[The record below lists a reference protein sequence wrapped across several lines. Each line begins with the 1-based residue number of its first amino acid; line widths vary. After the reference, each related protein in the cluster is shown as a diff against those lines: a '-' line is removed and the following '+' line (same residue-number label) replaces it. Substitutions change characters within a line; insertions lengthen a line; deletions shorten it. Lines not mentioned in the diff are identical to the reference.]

1 MEIQKLYDL
10 DDTEFDNI
18 TIGLVRLAK
27 HIPDHEFFF
36 QVNQINNGLKFKRIE
51 DLILQ
56 GDYYDYSFPR
66 FEAYH
71 KFTRTCFTFV
81 SNRSSESKQKK
92 LQTELFSEEENIKFL
107 LNNQVE
113 VQYILHSSEQFP
125 DFSVILLPE
134 NLVFPIQDYV
144 LGSEEELY
152 QIIQY
157 YE

>member
-10 DDTEFDNI
+10 DDTEFENI

-36 QVNQINNGLKFKRIE
+36 RVNQINGLKFRRIE
-51 DLILQ
+51 DFILN
-56 GDYYDYSFPR
+56 GEFFDYHFPR

-71 KFTRTCFTFV
+71 KFTRTCFTFI
-81 SNRSSESKQKK
+81 SNKSSESRQKK
-92 LQTELFSEEENIKFL
+92 LPTELFSEEDNIKFL

-134 NLVFPIQDYV
+134 NLVFPIQDYT

>member
-10 DDTEFDNI
+10 DDIEFEDI
-18 TIGLVRLAK
+18 AIALVRLAK
-27 HIPDHEFFF
+27 NVPDHEFFYK
-36 QVNQINNGLKFKRIE
+36 VNTINGLTFKRID
-51 DLILQ
+51 DLIFQ
-56 GDYYDYSFPR
+56 GSYYDYYFPR

-71 KFTRTCFTFV
+71 KFTKTCFTFI
-81 SNRSSESKQKK
+81 SNKSSESKQKK
-92 LQTELFSEEENIKFL
+92 IQTELFSQEENIKFL

-134 NLVFPIQDYV
+134 NLVFPIQDYT

>member
-10 DDTEFDNI
+10 DETEFEDV

-27 HIPDHEFFF
+27 NVPDHEFFF
-36 QVNQINNGLKFKRIE
+36 TVNQKNDLTFKRIG
-51 DLILQ
+51 DLIYH
-56 GDYYDYSFPR
+56 GSYYDYFFPR

-71 KFTRTCFTFV
+71 KFTKTCFTFI

-92 LQTELFSEEENIKFL
+92 LQTELFTGEENIKFL

-134 NLVFPIQDYV
+134 NLVFPIQDYT

>member
-10 DDTEFDNI
+10 DDIEFENI

-36 QVNQINNGLKFKRIE
+36 KVNQINGLKFKRIE
-51 DLILQ
+51 DVILQ
-56 GDYYDYSFPR
+56 GDYFDYYFSR

-71 KFTRTCFTFV
+71 KFSRTCFTFI
-81 SNRSSESKQKK
+81 SNKSSDSKQKK
-92 LQTELFSEEENIKFL
+92 LQTELFTEEENIKFL

-134 NLVFPIQDYV
+134 NLVFPIQDYT

>member
-1 MEIQKLYDL
+1 LEIQKLYDL
-10 DDTEFDNI
+10 DDIEFEDI
-18 TIGLVRLAK
+18 AIGLVRLAK

-36 QVNQINNGLKFKRIE
+36 RVNQNNNLIFYRKK

-56 GDYYDYSFPR
+56 GDYFDHYFPR

-71 KFTRTCFTFV
+71 KSTKTCFTFI
-81 SNRSSESKQKK
+81 SNKSSESKQKK
-92 LQTELFSEEENIKFL
+92 LQTELFTGEDNIKFL

-134 NLVFPIQDYV
+134 NLVFPIQDYT
-144 LGSEEELY
+144 LSSEEELY

>member
-10 DDTEFDNI
+10 DDIEFEDI

-27 HIPDHEFFF
+27 NVPDHEFFYK
-36 QVNQINNGLKFKRIE
+36 VNQINDLKFKRIS
-51 DLILQ
+51 DFILH
-56 GDYYDYSFPR
+56 GSYYDYYFPR

-71 KFTRTCFTFV
+71 KFTKTCFTFI

-92 LQTELFSEEENIKFL
+92 LQTELFSEEEYIKFL

-134 NLVFPIQDYV
+134 NLVFPIQDYT
-144 LGSEEELY
+144 LSSEEELY

>member
-10 DDTEFDNI
+10 DEIESEDI

-36 QVNQINNGLKFKRIE
+36 KINRSNDLRFSRIE
-51 DLILQ
+51 DLTLH
-56 GDYYDYSFPR
+56 GVYYDYNFPR
-66 FEAYH
+66 FEAFH
-71 KFTRTCFTFV
+71 KFTQTCFTFI
-81 SNRSSESKQKK
+81 SNKSSESFQKK
-92 LQTELFSEEENIKFL
+92 QQAELFSEEENIKFL
-107 LNNQVE
+107 LNNQADVE
-113 VQYILHSSEQFP
+113 YILHSSEQFP

-134 NLVFPIQDYV
+134 NLVFPIQDYI

>member
-10 DDTEFDNI
+10 EDIEFEDI

-27 HIPDHEFFF
+27 NIPDHEFFYK
-36 QVNQINNGLKFKRIE
+36 VNQNNDLTFKRIE
-51 DLILQ
+51 DVILH
-56 GDYYDYSFPR
+56 GLYYDYFFPR

-71 KFTRTCFTFV
+71 KFTKTCFTFI

-134 NLVFPIQDYV
+134 NLVFPIQDYT